1 MDDDMSDGGS
11 SAGIKDK
18 LIATKQLW
26 AQEGRL
32 LTGRPIDSKRAHRE
46 EDRLPPGQRKTE
58 NWPVLDLGAKPNIPL
73 EKWKLRIDGLVEQ
86 PLRLDW
92 TAFQALPQTDFL
104 SDIHCVTSWS
114 RFDNRWRG
122 VAVRN
127 LLAHVQPKPE
137 ARFVTLH
144 SADTYTTNLPLEEF
158 AVEDALLATHWNDA
172 PLTLEHGGPMRV
184 VVPQLYFWKSAKWVK
199 RIEFHAADRPGFW
212 EERGYHN
219 HGDPWTEQRYG

>member
-1 MDDDMSDGGS
+1 MDNDMSDGGS

-46 EDRLPPGQRKTE
+46 EDRLPPGQRKTTD
-58 NWPVLDLGAKPNIPL
+58 WPVLDLGVKPNIPL
-73 EKWKLRIDGLVEQ
+73 DRWRFRVDGLVEQ
-86 PLRLDW
+86 PMRLDW
-92 TAFQALPQTDFL
+92 AAFQALPQTDL
-104 SDIHCVTSWS
+104 TSDIHCVTAWS

-127 LLAHVQPKPE
+127 LLAHVRPKPE

-144 SADTYTTNLPLEEF
+144 SSDTFTTNLPLEEF

-172 PLTLEHGGPMRV
+172 PLTLEHGGPMRAWCRSSTSGKA
-184 VVPQLYFWKSAKWVK
+184 PN
-199 RIEFHAADRPGFW
+199 G
-212 EERGYHN
+212 
-219 HGDPWTEQRYG
+219 